1 MTMRNRSALIGA
13 VLAVGAVGA
22 LLAPAAMATTD
33 TTTPTTEPTS
43 TTSPPPTTTTTVT
56 PPSLGW
62 INVAPTSGRSGAAV
76 VVDTGCPA
84 KSFESAALDVNP
96 TGTHLGDRWRYHAKV
111 KDVKAGTYKVTA
123 YCPSPYSPG
132 GSLAFTTEFTVLPKA
147 QEPPTKPQVPTKPV
161 GAPQTGGGFTATDL
175 VG

>member
-1 MTMRNRSALIGA
+1 MRNRSALIGA

-22 LLAPAAMATTD
+22 LLAPTAMATTG
-33 TTTPTTEPTS
+33 TTTT
-43 TTSPPPTTTTTVT
+43 TTSSPTPTTTTTVT

-62 INVAPTSGRSGAAV
+62 INVAPTSGRPGMAV
-76 VVDTGCPA
+76 VVDLSCPA
-84 KSFESAALDVNP
+84 RAFNNDALDVNP
-96 TGTHLGDRWRYHAKV
+96 KGAHIGDKWRYHAKV
-111 KDVKAGTYKVTA
+111 KDVKPGTSKVTA

-132 GSLAFTTEFTVLPKA
+132 GSIPVTTAFTVLAKGPVP
-147 QEPPTKPQVPTKPV
+147 PPTKPQVPTKPV